1 METLESLAQ
10 FVEKFP
16 QLKREEI
23 KYAFTGGTAVRLH
36 QEKNQTEE
44 KRFLSDLDILAFE
57 DESYPI
63 HTFMKKDVSFVTSL
77 SLSEVKNMF
86 HLLI

>member
-36 QEKNQTEE
+36 QEKT
-44 KRFLSDLDILAFE
+44 KLK
-57 DESYPI
+57 
-63 HTFMKKDVSFVTSL
+63 KKDFFL
-77 SLSEVKNMF
+77 IWIFL
-86 HLLI
+86 HLKMNLTQFILL